1 MSIAELFEGRA
12 GLRISD
18 PRRISIEIHAYLRE
32 LITSGALPPG
42 AELKQTELSRAFAVS
57 RTPLREAFR
66 MLQEEGLISAEP
78 NQRSRVL
85 GFDPEE
91 LELLYAGRLALEC
104 LGVRLTAGHMSR
116 GEERSAW
123 AARRE
128 MDRAY
133 RAGDVGAWAAAHH
146 QFHRLLIGR
155 CGSAMLRTT
164 ASYAKQSERYV
175 RSYQVQHDEAFAERQ
190 REHGEILEAVR
201 DGRAQQAVEL
211 MAHHLSGTALRVM
224 EDFAPGRPA
233 AAVLAALELVAG
245 PNNGQSAQP
254 PQ

>member
-18 PRRISIEIHAYLRE
+18 PRRMSIEIHAHLRE

-42 AELKQTELSRAFAVS
+42 AELKQTELARAFAVS

-91 LELLYAGRLALEC
+91 LELLYAGRVALEC
-104 LGVRLTAGHMSR
+104 LGVRLTAGHISR
-116 GEERSAW
+116 EEERSAR

-133 RAGDVGAWAAAHH
+133 RAGAGGAWAAAHLR
-146 QFHRLLIGR
+146 FHRLLNGR
-155 CGSAMLRTT
+155 CGSAILRTT

-175 RSYQVQHDEAFAERQ
+175 RAYQVQHDESYAEREG
-190 REHGEILEAVR
+190 EHGALLEAVR

-233 AAVLAALELVAG
+233 AAVQAAVELVTGANDG
-245 PNNGQSAQP
+245 RSPQP
-254 PQ
+254 Q